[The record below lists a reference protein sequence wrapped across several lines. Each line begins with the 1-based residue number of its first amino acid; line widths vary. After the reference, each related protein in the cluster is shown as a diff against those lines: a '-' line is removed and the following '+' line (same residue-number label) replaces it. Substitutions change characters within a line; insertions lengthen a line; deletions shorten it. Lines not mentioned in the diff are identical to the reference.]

1 MCYNYSLFFNRDKCL
16 KMKEK
21 DFEKYLDFHRSNGG
35 TGKIFNFKF
44 IEYSAGFLKL
54 EAEFPLETL
63 NPNGSVQGGQ
73 MTSMLDDVTSLLL
86 IYESQGAIYPSSI
99 NLHSH
104 HHRPLFSGKV
114 IATAEV
120 VTKGKNIATLKGKLY
135 NSDDKLATTLM
146 HTVVLIKSAFDF
158 YKI

>member
-1 MCYNYSLFFNRDKCL
+1 
-16 KMKEK
+16 MKEK

-99 NLHSH
+99 
-104 HHRPLFSGKV
+104 
-114 IATAEV
+114 
-120 VTKGKNIATLKGKLY
+120 KGKI
-135 NSDDKLATTLM
+135 
-146 HTVVLIKSAFDF
+146 
-158 YKI
+158 

>member
-1 MCYNYSLFFNRDKCL
+1 
-16 KMKEK
+16 MKYVFQQK

-44 IEYSAGFLKL
+44 IKYSAGFLKL

-99 NLHSH
+99 NLSQSSSQTFIF
-104 HHRPLFSGKV
+104 LGKV

-120 VTKGKNIATLKGKLY
+120 VTKGKNIATLKGELY
-135 NSDDKLATTLM
+135 NSDDKLATILM
-146 HTVVLIKSAFDF
+146 HTVVLIKSDFDF